1 MLPQSKSLTAIPEE
15 TQRVARAAFPKGSL
29 AMRMR
34 DELGTVYSDEQFQDL
49 FPERGQPATS
59 PALLAL
65 VIVLQYVEGLTD
77 RQTADAVRGRID
89 WKYALGLELTDP
101 GFDYS
106 VLSEFRSRLITSGA
120 EEQLLNTLLKAFR
133 ERGLI
138 KAKGRQRTDST
149 HVLAAIR
156 TLTRLELVGET
167 LRATLN
173 DLAVVAPN
181 WLKTVVPTE
190 WYTRYGR
197 RFDSLHLPD
206 SPTRR
211 EELAQQIG
219 EDGYRLMTEAFAES
233 APSDV
238 RTAPS
243 LEVLRRVWIQQYQVD
258 NSQGTPCLQLRASQD
273 QPPAEKRIHSPYDA
287 EARYAW
293 HNAVDW
299 IGYKVHLTES
309 CDAEAKIHVITH
321 VETAPATQ
329 QDVDAPAVIHAE
341 LVQQDLAPGEH
352 LVDAAYVS
360 ADLLVDSPHEF
371 GITLLGPATKLH
383 DVSWQAR
390 ENTGFDS
397 AHFQI
402 DWDAKQVTGPQGQ
415 RSARWKEPV
424 RDETGNEGVVAV
436 FPAKIC
442 QACPARP
449 LCTRSAQQG
458 RTLRFRTREEHE
470 ALQRRRA
477 EETTTEFRQKTQ
489 PRMGIEGTISQ
500 AVRGFEIRR
509 TRYVGLAK
517 THLQAVATAAAI
529 NVCRF
534 WDYLCG
540 HTPVRSRTTPFAT
553 LATT

>member
-1 MLPQSKSLTAIPEE
+1 MLQPSDSLAAIPEE

-29 AMRMR
+29 AMRLR
-34 DELGTVYSDEQFQDL
+34 DELGRVYLDEEFKEL
-49 FPERGQPATS
+49 FPERGQPAAS

-65 VIVLQYVEGLTD
+65 VTVLQYVEGLTD
-77 RQTADAVRGRID
+77 RQAADAVRGRID

-101 GFDYS
+101 GFDHS
-106 VLSEFRSRLITSGA
+106 VLSEFRDRLLVGRA
-120 EEQLLNTLLKAFR
+120 EERLLTVLLTAFR

-138 KAKGRQRTDST
+138 QAKGRQRTDST

-167 LRATLN
+167 LRAALN
-173 DLAVVAPN
+173 ELAIVVPD
-181 WLKTVVPTE
+181 WLKTVVSAE
-190 WYTRYGR
+190 WYSRYGR
-197 RFDSLHLPD
+197 RFDSLHLPE
-206 SPTRR
+206 SSTRR

-219 EDGYRLMTEAFAES
+219 EDGYRLMTAAFAVS
-233 APSDV
+233 APAEVHAAS
-238 RTAPS
+238 S

-258 NSQGTPCLQLRASQD
+258 NAQATPRLQLRASEN

-321 VETAPATQ
+321 VETTPATQ
-329 QDVDAPAVIHAE
+329 QDVDASAVIHA
-341 LVQQDLAPGEH
+341 DLARQNLAPSEH
-352 LVDAAYVS
+352 LVDAAYIS
-360 ADLLVDSPHEF
+360 ADLLVDSAQDF
-371 GITLLGPATKLH
+371 GFTLLGPATKLH

-390 ENTGFDS
+390 EQTGFDS

-402 DWDAKQVTGPQGQ
+402 DWDAKQVTCPQGQ
-415 RSARWKEPV
+415 PSVQWKEPV
-424 RDETGNEGVVAV
+424 LDETGNAGIVVA

-442 QACPARP
+442 QACSARP
-449 LCTRSAQQG
+449 LCTRSDKKG
-458 RTLRFRTREEHE
+458 RTLRFRTRAEHE

-477 EETTTEFRQKTQ
+477 EETTAEFREKTQ
-489 PRMGIEGTISQ
+489 PRQGIEGTISQ
-500 AVRGFEIRR
+500 AVRGFGIRR
-509 TRYVGLAK
+509 ARYVGLAK
-517 THLQAVATAAAI
+517 THLQAVMTAAAI
-529 NVCRF
+529 NVGRF

-540 HTPVRSRTTPFAT
+540 HTPVHSRTTPFAA
-553 LATT
+553 LAAT